1 MAFVNTQELAARA
14 AGFSALPVVRQVG
27 LLLGLAASVALG
39 IGIFYW
45 AQSPAKSVLFG
56 DLSGSET
63 AEVIDV
69 LRKEG
74 VPFELDERTGSL
86 MVPRRDLHEIR
97 LMLAS
102 AGLPRSDGRGFEW
115 LDQDQGF
122 GTSEFLETARFQRA
136 LEGELARSVTTLA
149 GVDQARVH
157 IAMPKRSV
165 FVRKK
170 EKPSASVLIHLYRG
184 RTLDVDQVA
193 AIVHL
198 VASSVPGLQ
207 PEQVTVVDQTG
218 RLLSERT
225 GLDGINTGLAQFEYT
240 QAIERDYAERV
251 ENLLGPVLG
260 RERVKAQVSVQMDFR
275 VVELSEESFEPD
287 PEAKRSEQLIERRND
302 SGEVLG
308 VPGALSNQPPG
319 SGTTDP
325 DAAADGQENGQAKG
339 RISTN
344 LTRNYELDRSVRHTR
359 FPTGTIQRLSVAVVV
374 DDAVGGI
381 DENGEPVREPLSKDV
396 LTNLTMLVR
405 QAVGFDEERGDKV
418 HIMNTSFQ
426 APIKSDLI
434 PETQLWK
441 EPWVWDLGK
450 QLIGVVGVLLLL
462 LLVLRPVM
470 RDLAAKGEQ
479 ETTAALPE
487 LEGSEERPALES
499 GIEGEQGEEAE
510 DEMPQVL
517 AKEIEPLTTKQM
529 EHYNDRI
536 AQAKTAVAGSPVG
549 AARVLNAWLTQ
560 DAEQ

>member
-1 MAFVNTQELAARA
+1 MALLNTQELAARA
-14 AGFSALPVVRQVG
+14 AGFSALPIVRQVG

-45 AQSPAKSVLFG
+45 AQTPAKSVLFG
-56 DLSGSET
+56 NLSDVET
-63 AEVIDV
+63 AEVIEV
-69 LRKEG
+69 LRNEG
-74 VPFELDERTGSL
+74 IPFELDERTGSL

-97 LMLAS
+97 LTLAS
-102 AGLPRSDGRGFEW
+102 AGLPQSDGRGFEW

-136 LEGELARSVTTLA
+136 LEGELARSVATLA
-149 GVDQARVH
+149 SVDQARVH

-184 RTLDVDQVA
+184 RTLDADQVA

-225 GLDGINTGLAQFEYT
+225 GLGGINTGLAQFEYT

-287 PEAKRSEQLIERRND
+287 PEAKRSEQLIERRSD
-302 SGEVLG
+302 SGEALG

-319 SGTTDP
+319 SGTTNP
-325 DAAADGQENGQAKG
+325 DAAGDGQENGQAQG

-374 DDAVGGI
+374 DDVVGT
-381 DENGEPVREPLSKDV
+381 DENGEPVREPLSKDA
-396 LTNLTMLVR
+396 LTNMTMLVR

-426 APIKSDLI
+426 APVRSESI
-434 PETQLWK
+434 PETQIWK

-450 QLIGVVGVLLLL
+450 QLMGVVGILLLL

-470 RDLAAKGEQ
+470 RDLAAKDEP
-479 ETTAALPE
+479 EITDALPE

-499 GIEGEQGEEAE
+499 GSEGEEAE

-517 AKEIEPLTTKQM
+517 TNEMTQLSTKQM
-529 EHYNDRI
+529 ENYNDKI
-536 AQAKTAVAGSPVG
+536 VQAKTAVADSPVG
-549 AARVLNAWLTQ
+549 AARVLNGWLTQ